1 MTAPVAAATTPAPA
15 SRNDSAASR
24 GLTAGQ
30 AVVAGL
36 RERGVDTVFGI
47 PGVQTYELF
56 DALRTTPGIE
66 VIGTRHE
73 QACAYMAL
81 GYAQSTGRPGVYSVV
96 PGPGVL
102 NAGAGML
109 TSLATSTP
117 TVCLTSEIPTEFI
130 GRGMGHLHEM
140 PDQQATVSSF
150 SKWATTVTDPAE
162 VPAAMAEA
170 FGQATGGRP
179 GPAVVAVPWDVLT
192 QKALMEPVAA
202 PAAPAAGAE
211 AEDVARA
218 AEFLVS
224 ARNPMIMVGSGARHA
239 GDGIRALAEKLQAP
253 VVSLRGGR
261 GIVSD
266 EHPLG
271 FTSAEGF
278 ERWADT
284 DVLLGIG
291 TRQELVWFRWPDAPE
306 GLRTVNV
313 DVDPAQQDRLVPDV
327 ALTGDARLVTAQL
340 LEALHNVPARP
351 SRTAELAAVKAATR
365 AEVAELQPHSSYLD
379 AIRETLPRDGYFV
392 EEVSQIG
399 FASIFALE
407 IYEPRHF
414 ITSGY
419 QGNLGYGFQTALGV
433 QAAHRDSVVVS
444 VTGDGGFMYGVQELA
459 TAVQYGLNVIT
470 VVFDNHAFGNVQAD
484 QVRIYGHGSATELAN
499 PDFVA
504 LAESFGALGLRAT
517 TPDELRAAMA
527 EAVAARRP
535 TVIEVPMPLSLE
547 QSPWKFLMPASR
559 AKAAQPE
566 RP

>member
-1 MTAPVAAATTPAPA
+1 MSTHDDAAAAHDSGSPRGTTAGRAAVAA
-15 SRNDSAASR
+15 
-24 GLTAGQ
+24 
-30 AVVAGL
+30 L
-36 RERGVDTVFGI
+36 REHGVDTVFGI

-56 DALRTTPGIE
+56 EALRKEPGIE
-66 VIGTRHE
+66 VIATRHE
-73 QACAYMAL
+73 QASAYMAL
-81 GYAQSTGRPGVYSVV
+81 GYAQSTGRPGVFSVV

-140 PDQQATVSSF
+140 PDQQATVASF
-150 SKWATTVTDPAE
+150 TKSACTVTDPAE
-162 VPAAMAEA
+162 VPAAVAEA
-170 FGQATGGRP
+170 FTRATGGRP
-179 GPAVVAVPWDVLT
+179 GPSVVAIPWDVLT
-192 QKALMEPVAA
+192 QKAEMQSVVAPPVAA
-202 PAAPAAGAE
+202 PEADAGE
-211 AEDVARA
+211 VARA
-218 AEFLVS
+218 AELLRS
-224 ARNPMIMVGSGARHA
+224 ARNPMLMVGSGARHA
-239 GDGIRALAEKLQAP
+239 GTEILALAEKLQAP

-271 FTSAEGF
+271 FTSAQGF
-278 ERWADT
+278 ERWAET

-291 TRQELVWFRWPDAPE
+291 TRQELVWFRWPDTPE

-313 DVDPAQQDRLVPDV
+313 DIDAAQQDRLTPDV
-327 ALTGDARLVTAQL
+327 PLTGDARAVTVQL
-340 LEALHNVPARP
+340 LEALDDMPARA
-351 SRTAELAAVKAATR
+351 SRSAEFEEVKEGVR
-365 AEVAELQPHSSYLD
+365 AEIAQLQPHSDYLA

-407 IYEPRHF
+407 VYEPRHF

-433 QAAHRDSVVVS
+433 QAANRDSVVVS
-444 VTGDGGFMYGVQELA
+444 VTGDGGFLYGVQELA
-459 TAVQYGLNVIT
+459 TAVQHGLNLIT
-470 VVFDNHAFGNVQAD
+470 VVFDNQAFGNVQAD
-484 QVRIYGHGSATELAN
+484 QVRIYGHGSATELAH

-517 TPDELRAAMA
+517 SPDELRTAMT
-527 EAVAARRP
+527 EAIAARRP

-559 AKAAQPE
+559 AKAAEPE